1 MTKGESKLFSRIFI
15 VVVLVFFINIG
26 AFFIKFGD
34 IDDGSEEINQPG
46 FTGLSIGKD
55 AANLY
60 LSLPLV
66 SKIFLMVQWGLL
78 ILLLIYVGIRD
89 KEVTKNKNELAG
101 FDLNQI
107 RKKSETDL
115 DTLYALL
122 KQKQQLR
129 VATVSKAF
137 DIKEDL
143 AMEWGKILESGKLA
157 YIDYPKFG
165 GPLIKIKNKDESE
178 ENLKQTKE
186 QVKQE
191 KQKIKQGQKQ
201 QSKQQLEK
209 QLPIKKL
216 KQQKQIPK
224 QTKQVEKPK
233 ISSKEK
239 PGKSLKKEL
248 KKYKRKTNE
257 IEEDVKKQIK
267 GSSKKKLKK
276 YNRKN

>member
-1 MTKGESKLFSRIFI
+1 MTKGESKLFLKVFI
-15 VVVLVFFINIG
+15 VVILIFFINI
-26 AFFIKFGD
+26 AVFFIKFGD
-34 IDDGSEEINQPG
+34 VDDGSEAINQSG

-55 AANLY
+55 VTDLY
-60 LSLPLV
+60 VSLPLV
-66 SKIFLMVQWGLL
+66 SKIFLMVQWGFLL
-78 ILLLIYVGIRD
+78 LLLIYVGFRD
-89 KEVTKNKNELAG
+89 KEVTKNQNELAG
-101 FDLNQI
+101 LDLNQI

-115 DTLYALL
+115 DALYTLL

-129 VATVSKAF
+129 IATVSKAF

-165 GPLIKIKNKDESE
+165 GPLIKIKEEDKPE

-201 QSKQQLEK
+201 QKQQSEK

-216 KQQKQIPK
+216 KQQPK
-224 QTKQVEKPK
+224 QQIKKPK

-257 IEEDVKKQIK
+257 MEEEVKKQIK
-267 GSSKKKLKK
+267 GK
-276 YNRKN
+276 

>member
-1 MTKGESKLFSRIFI
+1 MTKGESKLFLRIFA
-15 VVVLVFFINIG
+15 VVVLIFFINIG

-34 IDDGSEEINQPG
+34 IDDGSEAVNQ
-46 FTGLSIGKD
+46 TGLTGFSVGRD
-55 AANLY
+55 VADLY
-60 LSLPLV
+60 LSLPFV

-78 ILLLIYVGIRD
+78 LLLLIYVGFRD

-101 FDLNQI
+101 LDLNQI

-115 DTLYALL
+115 DALYTIL

-129 VATVSKAF
+129 ITTVSKAF

-143 AMEWGKILESGKLA
+143 AMEWGKILEAGKLA

-165 GPLIKIKNKDESE
+165 GPMIKIKTKE
-178 ENLKQTKE
+178 EPEEKPKQTKE
-186 QVKQE
+186 QLKKE
-191 KQKIKQGQKQ
+191 KQKIKQQP
-201 QSKQQLEK
+201 KQQLGK
-209 QLPIKKL
+209 QAPIEKL

-224 QTKQVEKPK
+224 QIKQVEKPK

-239 PGKSLKKEL
+239 PDKSLKKEL

-257 IEEDVKKQIK
+257 IEKDVKKQIK
-267 GSSKKKLKK
+267 EKSKK
-276 YNRKN
+276 YNRKK

>member
-1 MTKGESKLFSRIFI
+1 MIKGERKLFLRVFA
-15 VVVLVFFINIG
+15 VVVLIFFINI
-26 AFFIKFGD
+26 AVFFIKFGD
-34 IDDGSEEINQPG
+34 IDDGSEAVNQSG
-46 FTGLSIGKD
+46 FTGLSVGED
-55 AANLY
+55 VADLY
-60 LSLPLV
+60 ISLPFV

-78 ILLLIYVGIRD
+78 LLLLIYVGFRD
-89 KEVTKNKNELAG
+89 KEVSKNQNELAG
-101 FDLNQI
+101 LDLNQI

-115 DTLYALL
+115 DALYTLL

-143 AMEWGKILESGKLA
+143 AMEWGKILESGRLA

-165 GPLIKIKNKDESE
+165 GPLIRVKNKDEPE
-178 ENLKQTKE
+178 EKPEQIKE
-186 QVKQE
+186 
-191 KQKIKQGQKQ
+191 
-201 QSKQQLEK
+201 QLEK
-209 QLPIKKL
+209 QRPIEKL
-216 KQQKQIPK
+216 KQLLKQKK
-224 QTKQVEKPK
+224 QEEKPK

-267 GSSKKKLKK
+267 ENNKNKSIRYK
-276 YNRKN
+276 RKN

>member
-1 MTKGESKLFSRIFI
+1 MIKGERKLFLKVFI
-15 VVVLVFFINIG
+15 VVVLIFFINI
-26 AFFIKFGD
+26 AVFFIKFGD
-34 IDDGSEEINQPG
+34 IDDGSEEINQSG
-46 FTGLSIGKD
+46 FTGLSVGRD
-55 AANLY
+55 VADLY
-60 LSLPLV
+60 ISLPFI

-78 ILLLIYVGIRD
+78 LLLLIYVGFRD
-89 KEVTKNKNELAG
+89 KEVTKNQNELAG
-101 FDLNQI
+101 LDLNQI

-115 DTLYALL
+115 DALYTLL

-165 GPLIKIKNKDESE
+165 GPLIRIKNKDEPGE
-178 ENLKQTKE
+178 KPE
-186 QVKQE
+186 QPE
-191 KQKIKQGQKQ
+191 
-201 QSKQQLEK
+201 QQLEK

-216 KQQKQIPK
+216 KQQPKQI
-224 QTKQVEKPK
+224 KQVEKPK

-267 GSSKKKLKK
+267 RNNKKKSKK

>member
-1 MTKGESKLFSRIFI
+1 MIKGERKLFLRVFV
-15 VVVLVFFINIG
+15 VVVLIFFINIG

-34 IDDGSEEINQPG
+34 IDDGSEAINQTG
-46 FTGLSIGKD
+46 FTGLSVGKD
-55 AANLY
+55 VADLY
-60 LSLPLV
+60 ISLPFV

-78 ILLLIYVGIRD
+78 LLLLIYVGFRD
-89 KEVTKNKNELAG
+89 KEVSKNQNELAG
-101 FDLNQI
+101 LDLNQI

-115 DTLYALL
+115 DALYTLL

-143 AMEWGKILESGKLA
+143 AMEWGKILESGELA

-165 GPLIKIKNKDESE
+165 GPLIRIKNKDEPE
-178 ENLKQTKE
+178 ENLKKTKE
-186 QVKQE
+186 QLKQE
-191 KQKIKQGQKQ
+191 KQKIKQGQ
-201 QSKQQLEK
+201 KQQLEK

-216 KQQKQIPK
+216 KQQSKQI
-224 QTKQVEKPK
+224 KQVEKPK
-233 ISSKEK
+233 ISNKEK

-267 GSSKKKLKK
+267 GNNKKKSKKYK
-276 YNRKN
+276 RKN

>member
-34 IDDGSEEINQPG
+34 IDNGSEEINQTG
-46 FTGLSIGKD
+46 LTGLSIGKD
-55 AANLY
+55 AADLY

-78 ILLLIYVGIRD
+78 ILLLVYVGFRD
-89 KEVTKNKNELAG
+89 KEVTKNQNELAG

-115 DTLYALL
+115 DALYTIL

-129 VATVSKAF
+129 IATVSKAF

-165 GPLIKIKNKDESE
+165 GPLIKIKNKDEPE

-191 KQKIKQGQKQ
+191 KQKIEQGQKQ

-224 QTKQVEKPK
+224 QTKQLEKPK
-233 ISSKEK
+233 IPNKEK
-239 PGKSLKKEL
+239 PDRNL
-248 KKYKRKTNE
+248 KRK
-257 IEEDVKKQIK
+257 IKKHERK
-267 GSSKKKLKK
+267 ANKVGKNLKNK
-276 YNRKN
+276 

>member
-1 MTKGESKLFSRIFI
+1 MIKGERKLFLRVFA
-15 VVVLVFFINIG
+15 VVVLIFFINI
-26 AFFIKFGD
+26 AVFFIKFGD
-34 IDDGSEEINQPG
+34 IDDGSEAVNQSG
-46 FTGLSIGKD
+46 FTGLSVGKD
-55 AANLY
+55 VADLY
-60 LSLPLV
+60 ISLPFV

-78 ILLLIYVGIRD
+78 LLLLIYVGFRD
-89 KEVTKNKNELAG
+89 KEVSKNQNELAG
-101 FDLNQI
+101 LDLNKI

-115 DTLYALL
+115 DALYALL

-143 AMEWGKILESGKLA
+143 AMEWGKILESGRLA

-165 GPLIKIKNKDESE
+165 GPLIRIKNKDEPE
-178 ENLKQTKE
+178 EKPEQTKE
-186 QVKQE
+186 QLKKE
-191 KQKIKQGQKQ
+191 KQKIKQQPKKQ
-201 QSKQQLEK
+201 LGK

-216 KQQKQIPK
+216 KQQEQIPK

-267 GSSKKKLKK
+267 GNSKKKSKK